1 MMPAPARQKLMLSL
15 AIDTSSH
22 VCAAAVHDTRRD
34 IVLAQASEELERGHA
49 ERLMDVVNGVLV
61 AAKISYGGIERIIVT
76 TGPGS
81 FTGVRVGLAAAR
93 GMALGLGIE
102 ICGVSTLETAHWH
115 AVNLGA
121 GAETPLLVVM
131 DARRDEAYCQIFGIN
146 GGKKAPFVAKY
157 PEIAAM
163 LEANVA
169 WQLCGSGAVRVNN
182 IGGGGF
188 AILHDLAIAPIAAI
202 SRFGASL
209 TCDNHRPEPLYLRAP
224 DAKPQ
229 PGYALQRA

>member
-1 MMPAPARQKLMLSL
+1 MMPAPARLKLMLSL
-15 AIDTSSH
+15 AIDTSSN
-22 VCAAAVHDTRRD
+22 VCAAAVHDTNRD

-121 GAETPLLVVM
+121 GAETALLVVM
-131 DARRDEAYCQIFGIN
+131 DARRDEAYCQIFGLN
-146 GGKKAPFVAKY
+146 GGKGAPFVAKY

-163 LEANVA
+163 LEANVG
-169 WQLCGSGAVRVNN
+169 WQLCGSGAARVNN

-188 AILHDLAIAPIAAI
+188 AILHDLAFAPIAAI
-202 SRFGASL
+202 SQFGASL

-224 DAKPQ
+224 DAKSQ
-229 PGYALQRA
+229 LGYALQRA